1 MTGQQ
6 VLQFL
11 SSLSEEQL
19 NKSIIFDYYD
29 WKVPVTNIGL
39 AYEDF
44 VQLYDEE
51 ESQPTNNFNT
61 EELDDILDNDFGYIS
76 CNKGDIVIYG

>member
-6 VLQFL
+6 VLQWL

-19 NKSIIFDYYD
+19 NKPIIFDYCD

-44 VQLYDEE
+44 IQLYDEY

-61 EELDDILDNDFGYIS
+61 EELDDILDNDCGYIS
-76 CNKGDIVIYG
+76 CNKGDIVI

>member
-6 VLQFL
+6 VLQWL

-19 NKSIIFDYYD
+19 NKPIIFDYYE
-29 WKVPVTNIGL
+29 WKTPITNIGL

-51 ESQPTNNFNT
+51 ESQPTNNFNA
-61 EELDDILDNDFGYIS
+61 EELDDILDNDHGYIS